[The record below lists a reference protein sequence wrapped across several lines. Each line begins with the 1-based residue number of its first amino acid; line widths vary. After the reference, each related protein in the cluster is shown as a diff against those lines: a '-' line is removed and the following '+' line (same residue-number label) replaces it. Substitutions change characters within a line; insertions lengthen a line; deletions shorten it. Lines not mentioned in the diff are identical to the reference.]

1 MREDDG
7 TKDAPQLEEIHK
19 TYVYV
24 KVFQRK
30 DLDRR
35 FLLADEA
42 QDLNIAAVPLHRPDL
57 KKKQNGAV
65 EISHIRSQIYEP
77 TTGCL
82 LTVVFFP

>member
-1 MREDDG
+1 MDG
-7 TKDAPQLEEIHK
+7 RSEGRCRYRDAPQLEEIHK

-57 KKKQNGAV
+57 KKTKWRRGNITYPQSN
-65 EISHIRSQIYEP
+65 
-77 TTGCL
+77 L
-82 LTVVFFP
+82 